1 MSERVIYFLTTVDRP
16 VGNFV
21 MEQQRIGTAFDR
33 ETGEYIDNSEL
44 FSCPPG
50 ELAPRIM
57 ELSQMSDAELTAQ
70 AEAAFSPERAV
81 LFEDHMEINYERGTL
96 PAEENSFTIVLD
108 LDEDVKALL
117 HPWAVPQ
124 ETPEE

>member
-1 MSERVIYFLTTVDRP
+1 M
-16 VGNFV
+16 
-21 MEQQRIGTAFDR
+21 TAR
-33 ETGEYIDNSEL
+33 RG
-44 FSCPPG
+44 
-50 ELAPRIM
+50 
-57 ELSQMSDAELTAQ
+57 TAQ

-81 LFEDHMEINYERGTL
+81 LFEDRMEINYERGTL

>member
-1 MSERVIYFLTTVDRP
+1 MHQRRVLLRP
-16 VGNFV
+16 RA
-21 MEQQRIGTAFDR
+21 E
-33 ETGEYIDNSEL
+33 EPLDNAA
-44 FSCPPG
+44 
-50 ELAPRIM
+50 APFGGAV
-57 ELSQMSDAELTAQ
+57 SVC